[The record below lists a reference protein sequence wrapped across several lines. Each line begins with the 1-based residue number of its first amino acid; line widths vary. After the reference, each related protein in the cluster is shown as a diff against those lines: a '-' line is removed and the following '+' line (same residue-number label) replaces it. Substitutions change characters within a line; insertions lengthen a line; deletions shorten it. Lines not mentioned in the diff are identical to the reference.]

1 MLYKLKTDLSNHSV
15 RTHYNWLISKGLDP
29 SKPLKAQP
37 SSGTHLRFN
46 YKRSD
51 GSFDTAWFSKKCFD
65 PYAPVEKDLEEY
77 L

>member
-1 MLYKLKTDLSNHSV
+1 MLYKLKTDLSNHNV
-15 RTHYNWLISKGLDP
+15 RAHYNWLISKGLDP

-37 SSGTHLRFN
+37 SSGTHLH

-51 GSFDTAWFSKKCFD
+51 GSFNTVLFSKKCFD
-65 PYAPVEKDLEEY
+65 PYVPVEKDLEEY

>member
-15 RTHYNWLISKGLDP
+15 RAHYNWLISKGLDP
-29 SKPLKAQP
+29 SKPLKALP
-37 SSGTHLRFN
+37 SSGIHLRLN

-51 GSFDTAWFSKKCFD
+51 GSFDMALLSRKCFD
-65 PYAPVEKDLEEY
+65 PYAPVEKDLEGY